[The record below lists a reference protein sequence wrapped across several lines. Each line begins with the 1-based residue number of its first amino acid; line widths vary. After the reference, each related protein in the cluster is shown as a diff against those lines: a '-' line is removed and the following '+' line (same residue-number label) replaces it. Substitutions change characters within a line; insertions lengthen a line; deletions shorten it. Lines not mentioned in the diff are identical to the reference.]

1 MQDDFFKQSMQDVTP
16 LNTRKKIRVNKESSK
31 PISAAE
37 RRFNALNE
45 KPTEQNKTLQ
55 ESPLNLKPIEPHEV
69 FGMKKPGIQE
79 GVYRKLRLGKYPIET
94 RLDLHNHNVKQARKA
109 VENCIKQAMSMNIRT
124 LLILSGKG
132 ARNKDQPAILKSH
145 LVHWL
150 EQLSEVQAFHTAQ
163 TKDGGAGAFYV
174 LLRKSEQA
182 KQANRERF
190 NKGRI

>member
-1 MQDDFFKQSMQDVTP
+1 MQDDFFKHSMQDVTP
-16 LNTRKKIRVNKESSK
+16 LNTRKKVRINKKSNS

-45 KPTEQNKTLQ
+45 KNKEPSEALQ
-55 ESPLNLKPIEPHEV
+55 ESPINLAPIAPHEV
-69 FGMKKPGIQE
+69 IGMKKPGIQE

-94 RLDLHNHNVKQARKA
+94 RLDLHHHSVKQAREA
-109 VENCIKQAMSMNIRT
+109 VESCIKQAMSMNIRA

-132 ARNKDQPAILKSH
+132 ARNKDNPGILKSH

-150 EQLSEVQAFHTAQ
+150 KQLGDVQAFHTAQ

-174 LLRKSEQA
+174 LLRKSEKA

>member
-1 MQDDFFKQSMQDVTP
+1 MQDDFFKQSMQDVIP
-16 LNTRKKIRVNKESSK
+16 LNARKKIRVNKESSK

-45 KPTEQNKTLQ
+45 KPLEQDETLQ
-55 ESPLNLKPIEPHEV
+55 ESSLNLEPIDPHEV
-69 FGMKKPGIQE
+69 IGMKKPGIQE
-79 GVYRKLRLGKYPIET
+79 GVYRKLRLGKYPMET
-94 RLDLHNHNVKQARKA
+94 RLDLHHHSVKQAREA
-109 VENCIKQAMSMNIRT
+109 VENGIKQAMNMNIRT

-132 ARNKDQPAILKSH
+132 ARNKDKPAVLKSH

-150 EQLSEVQAFHTAQ
+150 EQLGEVQAFHTAQ